1 MELLLRNIKVITMKT
16 NEFDNSNY
24 YVIQGWMI
32 NQFHLS
38 GNELLV
44 YAIIY
49 GFSQQKDQKYNGT
62 IQYLADATCSTKMTV
77 NRSLNSL
84 IEKGLI
90 IKSQKEFNN
99 IIFNEYRANLQNVM
113 GSNKMLWGEQQ
124 NVTLARELIN
134 DKHEYIH
141 EERNNI
147 SNDIL
152 IKKET
157 NSRFVPPTLDEVRAY
172 CNERNNLV
180 DPEAFIAFYQSNGW
194 KVGKN
199 PMKNWKSAI
208 ITWEK
213 NDKNKSSSMSSAKNK
228 PGSAMDYIRRHGG
241 DVQQ

>member
-1 MELLLRNIKVITMKT
+1 MKT

-24 YVIQGWMI
+24 YVVQGWMI

-62 IQYLADATCSTKMTV
+62 IQYLADATCSTKMTI

-141 EERNNI
+141 EERNNNI

-213 NDKNKSSSMSSAKNK
+213 NDKNKSSSMSSTKNK

>member
-1 MELLLRNIKVITMKT
+1 MKT

>member
-1 MELLLRNIKVITMKT
+1 MKT

-62 IQYLADATCSTKMTV
+62 IQYLADATCSTKMTI

-141 EERNNI
+141 EERNNNI

-172 CNERNNLV
+172 CKERNNLV

-228 PGSAMDYIRRHGG
+228 TGSAMDYIRRHGG

>member
-1 MELLLRNIKVITMKT
+1 MKT

-99 IIFNEYRANLQNVM
+99 IIFNEYKANLQNVI

-141 EERNNI
+141 EERNNNI

-213 NDKNKSSSMSSAKNK
+213 NDKHKSSSMSSAKNK

>member
-1 MELLLRNIKVITMKT
+1 MKT

-134 DKHEYIH
+134 NKHEYIH
-141 EERNNI
+141 EERNNNI

>member
-1 MELLLRNIKVITMKT
+1 MKT

-44 YAIIY
+44 YAIIF

-62 IQYLADATCSTKMTV
+62 IQYLANATSISKSSV
-77 NRSLNSL
+77 QRALNTL
-84 IEKGLI
+84 IDKGLI

-99 IIFNEYRANLQNVM
+99 IIFNEYRANLQLVM
-113 GSNKMLWGEQQ
+113 GGSQFDMGVVNLTRGGSQSDC
-124 NVTLARELIN
+124 LARELIN

-141 EERNNI
+141 EERNNNI

>member
-1 MELLLRNIKVITMKT
+1 MKT

-62 IQYLADATCSTKMTV
+62 IQYLADATCSTKMTI

-141 EERNNI
+141 EERNNNI

-213 NDKNKSSSMSSAKNK
+213 NDKNKSSSMSSTKNK

>member
-1 MELLLRNIKVITMKT
+1 MKT

-32 NQFHLS
+32 NLFHLS

-62 IQYLADATCSTKMTV
+62 IQYLADATCSTKMTI

-141 EERNNI
+141 EKRNNNI

-213 NDKNKSSSMSSAKNK
+213 NDKNKSSSMSSTKNK